1 MNSNS
6 ITVKYNK
13 LSGIYNPPP
22 SKSHSFRALI
32 LSLHSKNAF
41 IKNLL
46 QSDDVMNFVSL
57 IQQMNIGV
65 QNEGNDYNLNIKNIR
80 FIDKYDFKNSGT
92 ALRFFTTYSAIN
104 NKKAILSGDEQL
116 QTREIKPL
124 TNALTQLGGEFSFL
138 TNKEIPFEILK
149 GINKNVCSVY
159 AKDSQFLS
167 SLLLNLPFYNQDTE
181 IDVKLLNEIPYV
193 EMSLY
198 WLKKFDIK
206 INYND
211 LNYFNI
217 TGNQK
222 IDNFEATIPADYSSA
237 AFIILASVI
246 NDSEIFIK
254 NLDLND
260 PQGDKF
266 ILTFLQSIGCK
277 INFEDDGFYIKGE
290 VKKGGVFD
298 LNATPDLLPVLAIFA
313 SIYPF
318 EFKFHNCLS
327 ARYKETDRIKVA
339 YDLLKSL
346 NVNVVELNDGLIIN
360 GGNIPNNIE
369 VFAKNDHRFIMGSSL
384 YGLRKNSTVK
394 INDIKNHKS
403 SYPDYF
409 ENLQKLGAIIKF

>member
-6 ITVKYNK
+6 ITIKYNK
-13 LSGIYNPPP
+13 LNGIYNPPP

-32 LSLHSKNAF
+32 LLLHSKGKSI

-46 QSDDVMNFVSL
+46 QSDDVMNFVGL
-57 IQQMNIGV
+57 IKQMNGVV
-65 QNEGNDYNLNIKNIR
+65 QNDGNDFNFNIKNIK

-92 ALRFFTTYSAIN
+92 ALRFFTTYLAIN
-104 NKKAILSGDEQL
+104 NQKAILTGDEQL

-124 TNALTQLGGEFSFL
+124 TNALTQLGGEFRFL
-138 TNKEIPFEILK
+138 TNKEIPFEIIK
-149 GINKNVCSVY
+149 GISQNKCSVY

-167 SLLLNLPFYNQDTE
+167 SLLLNLPFYNQNTE

-198 WLKKFDIK
+198 WLKKYNIK
-206 INYND
+206 VNYND

-217 TGNQK
+217 TGNQQ
-222 IDNFEATIPADYSSA
+222 IDDFEAVIPADYSSA
-237 AFIILASVI
+237 SFVILASII
-246 NDSEIFIK
+246 NNSEIFIK

-266 ILTFLQSIGCK
+266 ILTFVESIGCEIK
-277 INFEDDGFYIKGE
+277 FENDGFFIKGD
-290 VKKGGVFD
+290 VKNGGSFD
-298 LNATPDLLPVLAIFA
+298 LNATPDLLPVLSIFA

-318 EFKFHNCLS
+318 EFKFFNCLS
-327 ARYKETDRIKVA
+327 ARFKETDRIKVA
-339 YDLLKSL
+339 YDLLKSI
-346 NVNVVELNDGLIIN
+346 NTNVVELNDGLIIN

-394 INDIKNHKS
+394 INDIKNYKS

-409 ENLQKLGAIIKF
+409 EHLKKLGATVE

>member
-6 ITVKYNK
+6 ITIKYNK
-13 LSGIYNPPP
+13 LNGIYNPPP

-32 LSLHSKNAF
+32 LLLHSKGKSI

-46 QSDDVMNFVSL
+46 QSDDVMNFAGL
-57 IQQMNIGV
+57 IKQMNGVV
-65 QNEGNDYNLNIKNIR
+65 QNDGNDFNFNIKNIK

-92 ALRFFTTYSAIN
+92 ALRFFTSYLAIN
-104 NKKAILSGDEQL
+104 NQKAILTGDEQL

-124 TNALTQLGGEFSFL
+124 TSALTQLGGEFRFL
-138 TNKEIPFEILK
+138 TNKEIPFEIIK
-149 GINKNVCSVY
+149 GISQNKCSVY

-167 SLLLNLPFYNQDTE
+167 SLLLNLPFYNQNTE

-198 WLKKFDIK
+198 WLKKYNIK

-222 IDNFEATIPADYSSA
+222 IDDFEAVIPADYSSA
-237 AFIILASVI
+237 SFVILASII
-246 NDSEIFIK
+246 NNSEIFIK

-266 ILTFLQSIGCK
+266 ILTFVQSIGCEIK
-277 INFEDDGFYIKGE
+277 FENDGFFIKGD
-290 VKKGGVFD
+290 VKNGGSFD
-298 LNATPDLLPVLAIFA
+298 LNATPDLLPVLSIFA

-318 EFKFHNCLS
+318 EFKFFNCLS
-327 ARYKETDRIKVA
+327 ARFKETDRIKVA
-339 YDLLKSL
+339 YDLLKSI
-346 NVNVVELNDGLIIN
+346 NTNVVELNDGLIIN

-394 INDIKNHKS
+394 INDIKNYKS

-409 ENLQKLGAIIKF
+409 EHLKKLGAIID

>member
-32 LSLHSKNAF
+32 LLLHSKGKSI

-46 QSDDVMNFVSL
+46 QSDDVMNFIGL
-57 IQQMNIGV
+57 IKQMNGVV
-65 QNEGNDYNLNIKNIR
+65 QNDGNDFNFNIKNIK

-92 ALRFFTTYSAIN
+92 ALRFFTGYLAVN
-104 NKKAILSGDEQL
+104 NQKAILTGDEQL

-124 TNALTQLGGEFSFL
+124 TNALTQIGGEFRFL
-138 TNKEIPFEILK
+138 TNKEIPFEIIK
-149 GINKNVCSVY
+149 GISKNKCSVY

-167 SLLLNLPFYNQDTE
+167 SLLLNLPFYNQNTE

-198 WLKKFDIK
+198 WLKKYNIK

-217 TGNQK
+217 TGNQQ
-222 IDNFEATIPADYSSA
+222 IDDFEAVIPADYSSA
-237 AFIILASVI
+237 SFVILASII
-246 NDSEIFIK
+246 NNSEIFIK

-266 ILTFLQSIGCK
+266 VLTFVQSIGCEIK
-277 INFEDDGFYIKGE
+277 FENDGFFIKGE
-290 VKKGGVFD
+290 VKNGGSFD
-298 LNATPDLLPVLAIFA
+298 LNATPDLLPVLSIFA

-318 EFKFHNCLS
+318 EFKFFNCLS
-327 ARYKETDRIKVA
+327 ARFKETDRIKVA
-339 YDLLKSL
+339 YDLLKSI
-346 NVNVVELNDGLIIN
+346 NTNVVELSDGLIIN

-394 INDIKNHKS
+394 INDIKNYKS

-409 ENLQKLGAIIKF
+409 KHLKKLGATVD

>member
-6 ITVKYNK
+6 ITVKFNK
-13 LSGIYNPPP
+13 LNGIYNPPP

-32 LSLHSKNAF
+32 LLLHSKGKSI

-46 QSDDVMNFVSL
+46 QSDDVMNFIGL
-57 IQQMNIGV
+57 IKQMNGVV
-65 QNEGNDYNLNIKNIR
+65 QNDGNDFNFNIKNIK

-92 ALRFFTTYSAIN
+92 ALRFFTTYLAIN
-104 NKKAILSGDEQL
+104 NQKAILTGDEQL

-138 TNKEIPFEILK
+138 TNKEIPFEIIK
-149 GINKNVCSVY
+149 GISQNKCSVY

-167 SLLLNLPFYNQDTE
+167 SLLLNLPFYNQNTE

-198 WLKKFDIK
+198 WLKKYNIK
-206 INYND
+206 VNYND

-217 TGNQK
+217 TGNQR
-222 IDNFEATIPADYSSA
+222 IDDFEAVIPADYSSA
-237 AFIILASVI
+237 SFVILASII
-246 NDSEIFIK
+246 NNSEIFIK

-266 ILTFLQSIGCK
+266 ILTFVESIGCEIK
-277 INFEDDGFYIKGE
+277 FENDGFFIKGE
-290 VKKGGVFD
+290 VKNGGSFD
-298 LNATPDLLPVLAIFA
+298 LNATPDLLPVLSIFA

-318 EFKFHNCLS
+318 EFKFFNCLS
-327 ARYKETDRIKVA
+327 ARFKETDRIKVA
-339 YDLLKSL
+339 YDLLKSI
-346 NVNVVELNDGLIIN
+346 NTNVVELNDGLIIN

-394 INDIKNHKS
+394 INDIKNYKS

-409 ENLQKLGAIIKF
+409 EHLKKLGAIIE